1 MKLRKASILGSIIL
15 TFSVM
20 AACSPAPDPRDT
32 QPSNTPSTATAS
44 HASTIQPRPTKTP
57 ALNSDDVPSDDKS
70 VCPPQSGQLLG
81 EIDALEDQVAQL
93 RGLRP
98 SAPVEITYLSDLQA
112 RERIS
117 AAFVQQY
124 SMHDAENNQLL
135 YNLLGLLDD
144 EDDLIGQYKDLVL
157 EQVAGYFDFAE
168 NEMVAICND
177 EFGGV
182 QRMAFVH
189 EFSYALLNQAFDLER
204 FKELGDVLCAE
215 SYDSC
220 LALRALVAGDAAR
233 IQVQWMRTYASEE
246 DYEEVMAFFSSFDMP
261 IYESAP
267 EFIQEELVF
276 PSTYGLGFISRFYL
290 KDGWAAVDVVY
301 EDPPIS
307 SEQILHPE
315 RYPNDR
321 PVSIEIPDLSE
332 VLADEWR
339 EIDRGSLGEWRTRA
353 VLEQQLPMDIV
364 DVAAE
369 GWGGD
374 TYLLLKNKKSEDSAL
389 ILLTLWDTMRDAHE
403 FSASFIEFGVQQ
415 YGTPTEQSISEAAW
429 ELDDQ
434 AVAFMRVSN
443 QTLWVVAP
451 DSASLEQIMDEI
463 PFPARWSK

>member
-20 AACSPAPDPRDT
+20 AACAPAPESRLTQASNTTSTASASRTSTVQPRATKSPALHSEDG
-32 QPSNTPSTATAS
+32 
-44 HASTIQPRPTKTP
+44 PT
-57 ALNSDDVPSDDKS
+57 DVKPP
-70 VCPPQSGQLLG
+70 CPPQSGQLLS
-81 EIDALEDQVAQL
+81 EIDALESQVAQL
-93 RGLRP
+93 RGRQP
-98 SAPVEITYLSDLQA
+98 SAPVEITYLSDSQA
-112 RERIS
+112 RERIN

-124 SMHDAENNQLL
+124 SLNEAENNQLL

-168 NEMVAICND
+168 NEMVEICSD

-182 QRMAFVH
+182 KRMTYVH
-189 EFSYALLNQAFDLER
+189 EFSYALLHQAFDLER
-204 FKELGDVLCAE
+204 FQELEDVFCAE
-215 SYDSC
+215 TYDSC
-220 LALRALVAGDAAR
+220 LALHALVEGDAAR
-233 IQVQWMRTYASEE
+233 IQEQWMRTYASEE
-246 DYEEVMAFFSSFDMP
+246 DYKEVLAFFSSFDMP
-261 IYESAP
+261 VYESAP
-267 EFIQEELVF
+267 EFIQEELIF

-301 EDPPIS
+301 EDPPVS

-315 RYPNDR
+315 RYPKDR
-321 PVSIEIPDLSE
+321 PVSIEIPDISE
-332 VLADEWR
+332 VLADEWQ
-339 EIDRGSLGEWRTRA
+339 EIDRGSLGEWRTLA
-353 VLEQQLPMDIV
+353 VLGQQLPMDIV

-374 TYLLLKNKKSEDSAL
+374 YYLLLMNEKSESSAL

-403 FSASFIEFGVQQ
+403 FAASFIEFGIQK
-415 YGTPTEQSISEAAW
+415 YGTPTEQSISEATW

-434 AVAFMRVSN
+434 AVAFIRVSN

-451 DSASLEQIMDEI
+451 DSASLELLMEGI